1 MKISRKWLE
10 KFVDLNGI
18 SDEEIAYQL
27 TMRGIEV
34 ESFENLSAKYDGI
47 VIGKVLEVANHPNA
61 EKLKI
66 CKVDIGSGVRSIICG
81 APNVSIGQHVP
92 VGLAGAIIPHD
103 QHDPDGKPF
112 KLDNIKIRGVESQG
126 MICSEYELDLGSDKA
141 GIMVFDEDAP
151 VGIPLAGYLELDDTI
166 FEISITPNRS
176 DCLSHIGIARE
187 LAAAFSHKLQVPD
200 YEIHEGDKAV
210 DWFAAVEVLDYT
222 LCPRYSARVV
232 TGTKVAPSPRW
243 LRSALERVG
252 MRSINNVVDATNYV
266 MLELGQP
273 LHAFDLDRLTGR
285 KIVVRKPHPFE
296 TKFVTLDGKEREID
310 PDMLMIADAEK
321 VVAIAG
327 VMGGQNSEINPST
340 TNIFL
345 ESANFLPSS
354 IRKTSKKLGLSS
366 EAAYRFE
373 RGVDPNLTLL
383 AVDMASAIIQKT
395 GGGDIAA
402 GIIDAKTSDFP
413 RKEIQI
419 SVTKVNQILGL
430 NLTRSEIK
438 QLLESIEISS
448 VEGSEDKLHCS
459 IPTFRGDV
467 NREVDIIEEVARL
480 YGYEKIPEGLK
491 TELSFDSRFKE
502 HKSIDEIRNFLSGAG
517 FVEIVTNSLQS
528 KDLANKSSEQD
539 VLLAN
544 PVSDE
549 MAAMR
554 TSLLPSTLAV
564 VKTNLSHSVSNLKL
578 FEIGRIYL
586 VSPFKQ
592 LVGNFLEVDRLA
604 IALTG
609 VADPISYD
617 RPEHPFDIF
626 DIKSEIERLLER
638 FKLDNWEFI
647 SYDNSKEYR
656 HSLKLVIDGRDAG
669 ILGQISAMQLS
680 EYDIGQDVL
689 FAEIDLDVLASGVEK
704 NKRYKPLPK
713 FPFAFI
719 DLSFIV
725 DANVPVGNLMSSIRK
740 VAGNNFRDINLF
752 DVYTGEGIPEGKKSV
767 AFSVAVGSDERTL
780 NDSDISDFISSVEQQ
795 LKEDFGALL
804 RKQKT

>member
-1 MKISRKWLE
+1 
-10 KFVDLNGI
+10 
-18 SDEEIAYQL
+18 
-27 TMRGIEV
+27 
-34 ESFENLSAKYDGI
+34 
-47 VIGKVLEVANHPNA
+47 
-61 EKLKI
+61 
-66 CKVDIGSGVRSIICG
+66 
-81 APNVSIGQHVP
+81 
-92 VGLAGAIIPHD
+92 
-103 QHDPDGKPF
+103 
-112 KLDNIKIRGVESQG
+112 
-126 MICSEYELDLGSDKA
+126 
-141 GIMVFDEDAP
+141 
-151 VGIPLAGYLELDDTI
+151 
-166 FEISITPNRS
+166 
-176 DCLSHIGIARE
+176 
-187 LAAAFSHKLQVPD
+187 
-200 YEIHEGDKAV
+200 
-210 DWFAAVEVLDYT
+210 
-222 LCPRYSARVV
+222 
-232 TGTKVAPSPRW
+232 
-243 LRSALERVG
+243 
-252 MRSINNVVDATNYV
+252 
-266 MLELGQP
+266 
-273 LHAFDLDRLTGR
+273 
-285 KIVVRKPHPFE
+285 
-296 TKFVTLDGKEREID
+296 
-310 PDMLMIADAEK
+310 MLMIADAEK

-430 NLTRSEIK
+430 NLTLSEIK

-528 KDLANKSSEQD
+528 KDLANKSSEQG

-656 HSLKLVIDGRDAG
+656 HFPEAG
-669 ILGQISAMQLS
+669 H
-680 EYDIGQDVL
+680 
-689 FAEIDLDVLASGVEK
+689 
-704 NKRYKPLPK
+704 
-713 FPFAFI
+713 
-719 DLSFIV
+719 
-725 DANVPVGNLMSSIRK
+725 
-740 VAGNNFRDINLF
+740 
-752 DVYTGEGIPEGKKSV
+752 
-767 AFSVAVGSDERTL
+767 
-780 NDSDISDFISSVEQQ
+780 
-795 LKEDFGALL
+795 
-804 RKQKT
+804 